1 MMRVCGQMEPN
12 APPFSALLLTSLAK
26 QGNSKKY
33 DFQLQEKKVVL
44 GANLTF
50 FVELLKRYSRNM
62 IF

>member
-1 MMRVCGQMEPN
+1 MEPN